1 MEIGESAF
9 TNVVVAL
16 SLLSCFILLLS
27 LPIRNFFGSKGWS
40 NEKLKLIEL
49 SVRWMPIILF
59 LILFLKYILAHLLL
73 DYSQVHVAF
82 HLNSESSVLH
92 RLASLFVGFDG
103 AILMLM
109 GVVIITHL
117 ILSKIIEV
125 RDKDMVDRWF
135 SLLWIICLTGILPE
149 QTFEILIDGTF
160 VPINDELLFNSA
172 KEGMLSAF
180 IFGILLGIGP
190 HAMESNSKS
199 QTRKKILFILAFVGM
214 FSILFGPL
222 DTLTPLANKAWDV
235 TLFSELEIIRMTTI
249 VSTLMLFC
257 FAPILIYYSERI
269 DDKIPAG
276 KNRWI
281 SLALSIIF
289 GIICL
294 ILSSTILLYPEWSYA
309 SIFNELLAELFPILI
324 FGLIFSLLPILGLDD
339 RSRPE
344 LHGWRYG
351 LFVGILLGCLNSS
364 LISLSLL
371 VGWVI
376 ALFFTLTLPLIIESS
391 PLLTFKIKS
400 INLAS
405 SLIIIIFL
413 FLLMQN
419 YSNLNIILPVMGIC
433 CILLMEINNMQ
444 LSGVYK
450 QLQESQ

>member
-1 MEIGESAF
+1 
-9 TNVVVAL
+9 
-16 SLLSCFILLLS
+16 
-27 LPIRNFFGSKGWS
+27 
-40 NEKLKLIEL
+40 
-49 SVRWMPIILF
+49 
-59 LILFLKYILAHLLL
+59 
-73 DYSQVHVAF
+73 
-82 HLNSESSVLH
+82 
-92 RLASLFVGFDG
+92 
-103 AILMLM
+103 
-109 GVVIITHL
+109 
-117 ILSKIIEV
+117 
-125 RDKDMVDRWF
+125 
-135 SLLWIICLTGILPE
+135 
-149 QTFEILIDGTF
+149 
-160 VPINDELLFNSA
+160 
-172 KEGMLSAF
+172 
-180 IFGILLGIGP
+180 
-190 HAMESNSKS
+190 
-199 QTRKKILFILAFVGM
+199 
-214 FSILFGPL
+214 
-222 DTLTPLANKAWDV
+222 
-235 TLFSELEIIRMTTI
+235 
-249 VSTLMLFC
+249 LMLFC

-405 SLIIIIFL
+405 SLIVIIFL
-413 FLLMQN
+413 ILLMQN